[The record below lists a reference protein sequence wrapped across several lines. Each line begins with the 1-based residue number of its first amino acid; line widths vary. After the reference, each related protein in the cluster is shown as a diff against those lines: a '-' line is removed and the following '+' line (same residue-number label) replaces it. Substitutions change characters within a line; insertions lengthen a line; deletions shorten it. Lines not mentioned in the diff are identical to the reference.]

1 MAIYDGVVT
10 IADNDIPV
18 IVELDEDHLRMS
30 AAGTEIGHWPIAECE
45 IAHVGDSVYTITA
58 ENETL
63 RFVPNQ
69 PSLFAVEVNGT
80 TDLPAVAMAPPSDAE
95 AEPADGVKEAP
106 PAKPLTMGL
115 FYALCLVT
123 VALAVWAL
131 ISIIL

>member
-18 IVELDEDHLRMS
+18 IVELNDDYLRMS
-30 AAGTEIGHWPIAECE
+30 AAGTEIGHWPIAECK
-45 IAHVGDSVYTITA
+45 ITHVGDSVYAITA

-69 PSLFAVEVNGT
+69 PSLFAVEVNGGAGS
-80 TDLPAVAMAPPSDAE
+80 PAVGMTPPSDTGAE
-95 AEPADGVKEAP
+95 RADGEREAP

-115 FYALCLVT
+115 FYALCLIT

-131 ISIIL
+131 ISIIF

>member
-10 IADNDIPV
+10 IAENDIPV
-18 IVELDEDHLRMS
+18 IVELDDDNLRMS
-30 AAGTEIGHWPIAECE
+30 AAGSEIGHWPIDECE
-45 IAHVGDSVYTITA
+45 ISHVGDSVYTITA

-69 PSLFAVEVNGT
+69 PSLFATEVNDGAESPVMT
-80 TDLPAVAMAPPSDAE
+80 PAPAPDTG
-95 AEPADGVKEAP
+95 AEPAAGKKEAP

-131 ISIIL
+131 ISIIF

>member
-1 MAIYDGVVT
+1 MAIYDGMVT

-18 IVELDEDHLRMS
+18 IVELDDDYLRMS
-30 AAGTEIGHWPIAECE
+30 AAGTEIGHWPIDECE
-45 IAHVGDSVYTITA
+45 ISHVGDSVYTITA

-69 PSLFAVEVNGT
+69 PSLFATEVN
-80 TDLPAVAMAPPSDAE
+80 DAAEPPAVATAPPPDAQ
-95 AEPADGVKEAP
+95 AEPADGKKEAP

-115 FYALCLVT
+115 FYALCLIT

-131 ISIIL
+131 ISIVF

>member
-18 IVELDEDHLRMS
+18 IVELDDDYLRMS
-30 AAGTEIGHWPIAECE
+30 AAGTEIGHWPTDECE
-45 IAHVGDSVYTITA
+45 ISHVGDSVYTITA

-69 PSLFAVEVNGT
+69 PSLFATEVNDGAGSPVT
-80 TDLPAVAMAPPSDAE
+80 MAPPPDAG
-95 AEPADGVKEAP
+95 AEPAHGENEAP
-106 PAKPLTMGL
+106 PAKPMTMGL

-131 ISIIL
+131 ISIIF